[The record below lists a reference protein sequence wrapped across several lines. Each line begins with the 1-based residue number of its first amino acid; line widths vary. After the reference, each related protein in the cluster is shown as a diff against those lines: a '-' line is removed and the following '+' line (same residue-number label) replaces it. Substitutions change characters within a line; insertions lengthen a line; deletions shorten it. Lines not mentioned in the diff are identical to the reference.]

1 MLFNFLLS
9 KFWVIFF
16 DSLRLLR
23 LVTSKCCILNLWSVL
38 SWFHT
43 LDLYSSATGTTS
55 CAGCTILI
63 PGPKFCCGRWVWLIF
78 SGGLILKC
86 DFCMYFLLNLPF
98 YGWYDWLCR
107 SYPYYIVFS
116 VEVWNVLVYPK
127 LVNDQYDYLH
137 WSYCYLLVYYLLLA
151 VLAFYSVFVTIYT
164 TSSAGSYLSFP
175 LTLWVL
181 ASHLASLL
189 CLRSF
194 RLVAL
199 VGLTFWLH
207 VVCCLYL

>member
-1 MLFNFLLS
+1 MIYATSCCSRCFTVSGNAWAFAMPHPWWSVRPIAVVVSRLYAFKFFVVRILS
-9 KFWVIFF
+9 YCF

-55 CAGCTILI
+55 CAGRTILI
-63 PGPKFCCGRWVWLIF
+63 PGPKFCCGRWVWLIL

-86 DFCMYFLLNLPF
+86 DFCMYFLLNSPF

-116 VEVWNVLVYPK
+116 VEAWNVLVYPK
-127 LVNDQYDYLH
+127 LVMI
-137 WSYCYLLVYYLLLA
+137 SKISCVGRT
-151 VLAFYSVFVTIYT
+151 VI
-164 TSSAGSYLSFP
+164 YLSIIYF
-175 LTLWVL
+175 
-181 ASHLASLL
+181 
-189 CLRSF
+189 
-194 RLVAL
+194 
-199 VGLTFWLH
+199 
-207 VVCCLYL
+207 